1 MSQPDHD
8 VVIVGAGLVGLAL
21 AAALARS
28 DLSVAIVDRN
38 TIASAPVD
46 AAYADTWDS
55 RVYAVS
61 PGSAE
66 FLHGQGVWQ
75 RIPAERISADRRDGD
90 LRRRSRSCFLR
101 RVRSGRAIAR
111 VDRGKP

>member
-28 DLSVAIVDRN
+28 GLSVAIVDRN

-75 RIPAERISADRRDGD
+75 RIPAERIAPIDAMEIYGD
-90 LRRRSRSCFLR
+90 
-101 RVRSGRAIAR
+101 
-111 VDRGKP
+111 DRGHVSF